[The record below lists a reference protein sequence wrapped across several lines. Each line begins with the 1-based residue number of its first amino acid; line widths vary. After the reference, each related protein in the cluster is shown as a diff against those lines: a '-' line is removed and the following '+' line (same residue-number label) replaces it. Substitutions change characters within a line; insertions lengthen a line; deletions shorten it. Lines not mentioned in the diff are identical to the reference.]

1 MASLAARGSVVWATC
16 VLFLVGCSASSGGGG
31 GGGRDGG
38 GVDGG
43 GSTGVDAG
51 SMTRPDSGPFT
62 GCDPSM
68 DADGDGIADAAE
80 GEADPDGDGIPNRLD
95 DDSDGDG
102 ISDAEENTGGGPC
115 GPRSSD
121 GDTTPDYLDTDS
133 DNDGLTDSEEHDLG
147 TDPTNI
153 DTDGDGVTDL
163 GEARGSMT
171 DPTDPASTIPSDDF
185 FVVLP
190 YMGDSVIRPLRFG
203 TDLQMADVYFLID
216 TSASMTMP
224 IDNLRSSLTTVAA
237 AISSRIPNVELGVG
251 RFDDFP
257 LGDTICFG
265 PFCSAVAY
273 GEPGDVAYAHVQ
285 DITSDLMAVQTALN
299 GLTVNNGADCPESQ
313 VEALFQTA
321 TGAGGSWTHTNGET
335 TSVAART
342 CSGGGTGY
350 PCFRDRALPIVVMV
364 TDAEWH
370 GDDAAR
376 DAYTGVTPAPATF
389 AGAVTALNDI
399 GARFVGV
406 WVEVPG
412 HGCNGGRADAEAM
425 ARMTGAVDGAGAP
438 LVFTA
443 SGGTVSDAVV
453 DGIATLASST
463 PQDVNTR
470 TENVPGNPDDF
481 DATLFIVRITPLEGY
496 VGGVAGMGYSSKDAT
511 TFYDVIPGT
520 EVEFEVEF
528 DNEVR
533 MPATTAQIF
542 RARIIVV
549 GNGVTDLDTREVY
562 IIVPPEDSEI
572 VII

>member
-1 MASLAARGSVVWATC
+1 MRT
-16 VLFLVGCSASSGGGG
+16 
-31 GGGRDGG
+31 
-38 GVDGG
+38 
-43 GSTGVDAG
+43 
-51 SMTRPDSGPFT
+51 DSGPFS
-62 GCDPSM
+62 GCDATVDS
-68 DADGDGIADAAE
+68 DGDGIADAAE
-80 GEADPDGDGIPNRLD
+80 GEGDPDGDGVPNRLD

-102 ISDAEENTGGGPC
+102 ISDADENAGGGPC
-115 GPRSSD
+115 APRNTD
-121 GDTTPDYLDTDS
+121 GDGLPDFLDPDS
-133 DNDGLTDSEEHDLG
+133 DNDGLTDAEERDLG

-171 DPTDPASTIPSDDF
+171 DPTDPSSTIPEDDF

-190 YMGDSVIRPLRFG
+190 YMGDHQVRTLRFG

-224 IDNLRSSLTTVAA
+224 IANLRSSLTTVAA
-237 AISSRIPNVELGVG
+237 EIASRIPNVQLGVG

-265 PFCSAVAY
+265 PFCSAIAY

-285 DITSDLMAVQTALN
+285 DITPDLMAVQTALN

-313 VEALFQTA
+313 VEALYQTA
-321 TGAGGSWTHTNGET
+321 SGAGGSWRHTNGET

-342 CSGGGTGY
+342 CTGAGIGY

-370 GDDAAR
+370 GDDASR
-376 DAYTGVTPAPATF
+376 DAYAGVTPAPSTF
-389 AGAVTALNDI
+389 AGAVGALTDI
-399 GARFVGV
+399 GARYVGV

-425 ARMTGAVDGAGAP
+425 ARSTGSVDGSGTP

-443 SGGTVSDAVV
+443 SGGTVSDAIV
-453 DGIATLASST
+453 DGIQTLASVT
-463 PQDVNTR
+463 PQAVSTR

-481 DATLFIVRITPLEGY
+481 DATLFILRLTPLEGY
-496 VGGVAGMGYSSKDAT
+496 VDGVAGMGYRTKDTT
-511 TFYDVIPGT
+511 TFYDVVPGT

-528 DNEVR
+528 ANDVR
-533 MPATTAQIF
+533 MPAPTAEIF

-572 VII
+572 III